1 MGINRYYSFE
11 NETIIKTENKIES
24 RLTFDLL
31 KYDPED

>member
-11 NETIIKTENKIES
+11 NKTIIKTENNIES

-31 KYDPED
+31 KYDAKD